1 MELIIKNISKE
12 FKDKLSVDNFSV
24 TLNSGIYGLLGPN
37 GSGKTT
43 LMRMLADV
51 SNPSNGDILING
63 QSKNKLGAKYRDLIG
78 YVPQN
83 IGFYKN
89 FTAEKFLYY
98 VSALKGVNK
107 EIEKSKVDELLKF
120 VNLEKDRRRKI
131 GKFSG
136 GMKQRLGIA
145 QALLNDPKILILDE
159 PTAGLDPNERIRF
172 KNLISQLSKDKV
184 VVFSTHIVSDIE
196 FMANEILVMK
206 EGKLVEKSSVEEILD
221 TVRGKVYTLSINET
235 DLEDIQNEFKVSSM
249 IRTNNRINV
258 RVVGESKI
266 SINTFKYI
274 EEEPNLQDVFLYY
287 FNGLETVSAT
297 WSGLSDWAG
306 SL

>member
-12 FKDKLSVDNFSV
+12 FKDKVAVGNFNV

-43 LMRMLADV
+43 LMRILADV
-51 SNPSNGDILING
+51 SNPSSGDILVNG
-63 QSKNKLGAKYRDLIG
+63 ESKSKLGAKYRDLIG

-98 VSALKGVNK
+98 VSALKGVDK
-107 EIEKSKVDELLKF
+107 AIEKNKVDELLKF
-120 VNLEKDRRRKI
+120 VNLEKDRKRKI

-172 KNLISQLSKDKV
+172 KNLISQLSKDKIV
-184 VVFSTHIVSDIE
+184 IFSTHIVSDIE
-196 FMANEILVMK
+196 FIANDILVMK
-206 EGKLVEKSSVEEILD
+206 DGKLVEKSSLEDILD
-221 TVRGKVYTLSINET
+221 TVRGKVYTLSISEI
-235 DLEDIQNEFKVSSM
+235 DLEEVQNEFKISSM
-249 IRTNNRINV
+249 IRTNNEICV
-258 RVVGESKI
+258 RVVGDNKDDIKE
-266 SINTFKYI
+266 FKHM
-274 EEEPNLQDVFLYY
+274 EEEPNLEDVFLYY
-287 FNGLETVSAT
+287 FNESVSM
-297 WSGLSDWAG
+297 
-306 SL
+306 

>member
-12 FKDKLSVDNFSV
+12 FKDKIAVDKFNV

-43 LMRMLADV
+43 LMRILADV
-51 SNPSNGDILING
+51 SSASSGDILVNG
-63 QSKNKLGAKYRDLIG
+63 KSKSKLGAEYRDLIG

-98 VSALKGVNK
+98 VSALKGVDKN
-107 EIEKSKVDELLKF
+107 IEKSKVDELLKF
-120 VNLEKDRRRKI
+120 VNLEQDRKRRI

-172 KNLISQLSKDKV
+172 KNLIAQLSKGKIV
-184 VVFSTHIVSDIE
+184 ILSTHIVSDIE
-196 FMANEILVMK
+196 FIANEVLVMK
-206 EGKLVEKSSVEEILD
+206 DGKLVEKSSLEDILY
-221 TVRGKVYTLSINET
+221 TIRGKVYTLSVNEC
-235 DLEDIQNEFKVSSM
+235 DLEEVENEFKISSM
-249 IRTNNRINV
+249 IRNNSGINV
-258 RVVGESKI
+258 RVVGDKKPN
-266 SINTFKYI
+266 INKFKYI
-274 EEEPNLQDVFLYY
+274 EEEPNLEDVFLYY
-287 FNGLETVSAT
+287 FNEGVSI
-297 WSGLSDWAG
+297 
-306 SL
+306 

>member
-12 FKDKLSVDNFSV
+12 FKEKIAVDKFSV

-43 LMRMLADV
+43 LMRILADV
-51 SNPSNGDILING
+51 SSASSGDVLVNGE
-63 QSKNKLGAKYRDLIG
+63 SKSKLGAEYRDLIG

-98 VSALKGVNK
+98 VAALKGVDKNT
-107 EIEKSKVDELLKF
+107 EKSKIDELLKF
-120 VNLEKDRRRKI
+120 VNLEEDRRRKI

-172 KNLISQLSKDKV
+172 KNLISKLSKDKV
-184 VVFSTHIVSDIE
+184 VIFSTHIVSDIE

-206 EGKLVEKSSVEEILD
+206 EGKLVEKSSIEDILD
-221 TVRGKVYTLSINET
+221 TVRGKVYTLSISET
-235 DLEDIQNEFKVSSM
+235 DLENFQNEFKISSM

-258 RVVGESKI
+258 RIVSESKI
-266 SINTFKYI
+266 NIKAFKYI

-287 FNGLETVSAT
+287 FNESVSV
-297 WSGLSDWAG
+297 
-306 SL
+306 

>member
-12 FKDKLSVDNFSV
+12 FKDKIDVDKFSV
-24 TLNSGIYGLLGPN
+24 TLSSGIYGLLGPN

-43 LMRMLADV
+43 LMRILADV
-51 SNPSNGDILING
+51 SSASSGDILVNG
-63 QSKNKLGAKYRDLIG
+63 ESKNKLGAEYRDLIG

-98 VSALKGVNK
+98 VAALKGVDKN
-107 EIEKSKVDELLKF
+107 IEKSKIDELLKF
-120 VNLEKDRRRKI
+120 VNLEQDRKRRI

-172 KNLISQLSKDKV
+172 KNLIAQLSKGKIV
-184 VVFSTHIVSDIE
+184 ILSTHIVSDIE
-196 FMANEILVMK
+196 FIANEVLVMK
-206 EGKLVEKSSVEEILD
+206 DGKLVEKSSLEEILD
-221 TVRGKVYTLSINET
+221 TVRGKVYTLSVNEC
-235 DLEDIQNEFKVSSM
+235 DLDEVENKFKISSM
-249 IRTNNRINV
+249 IRNNSGINV
-258 RVVGESKI
+258 RVVGDKKPN
-266 SINTFKYI
+266 INKFKYI
-274 EEEPNLQDVFLYY
+274 EEEPNLEDVFLYY
-287 FNGLETVSAT
+287 FNESVSI
-297 WSGLSDWAG
+297 
-306 SL
+306 

>member
-12 FKDKLSVDNFSV
+12 FKDKLAVDNFNV

-43 LMRMLADV
+43 LMRIIADV
-51 SNPSNGDILING
+51 SSPSSGEILVNGE
-63 QSKNKLGAKYRDLIG
+63 SKNKLGADYRDLIG

-89 FTAEKFLYY
+89 FSAEKFLYY
-98 VSALKGVNK
+98 VCALKGIDK
-107 EIEKSKVDELLKF
+107 SIEKSKVDELLKF
-120 VNLEKDRRRKI
+120 VNLEKDKKRKI

-172 KNLISQLSKDKV
+172 KNLVSKLSKDKIV
-184 VVFSTHIVSDIE
+184 IFSTHIVSDIE
-196 FMANEILVMK
+196 FIANEILVMK
-206 EGKLVEKSSVEEILD
+206 DGKLVEKSSLEEILD
-221 TVRGKVYTLSINET
+221 NVRGKVYTLNISDRE
-235 DLEDIQNEFKVSSM
+235 LEEVQNKFKISSM
-249 IRTNNRINV
+249 VRVNNGICV
-258 RVVGESKI
+258 RVVGDDNKI
-266 SINTFKYI
+266 TKEFKHV
-274 EEEPNLQDVFLYY
+274 EEEPNLEDVFLYY
-287 FNGLETVSAT
+287 FNERVSM
-297 WSGLSDWAG
+297 
-306 SL
+306 

>member
-12 FKDKLSVDNFSV
+12 FKDKIAVDKFSV
-24 TLNSGIYGLLGPN
+24 TLSSGIYGLLGPN

-43 LMRMLADV
+43 LMRILADV
-51 SNPSNGDILING
+51 SSASSGDILVNG
-63 QSKNKLGAKYRDLIG
+63 ESKNKLGAEYRDLIG

-98 VSALKGVNK
+98 VAALKGVDKN
-107 EIEKSKVDELLKF
+107 IEKSKIDELLKF
-120 VNLEKDRRRKI
+120 VNLEQDRKRRI

-172 KNLISQLSKDKV
+172 KNLISQLSKGKIV
-184 VVFSTHIVSDIE
+184 ILSTHIVSDIE
-196 FMANEILVMK
+196 FIANEVLVMK
-206 EGKLVEKSSVEEILD
+206 DGKLVEKSSLEEILD
-221 TVRGKVYTLSINET
+221 TVRGKVYTLSVNEC
-235 DLEDIQNEFKVSSM
+235 DLDEVENKFKISSM
-249 IRTNNRINV
+249 IRNNSGINV
-258 RVVGESKI
+258 RVVGDKKPN
-266 SINTFKYI
+266 INKFKYI
-274 EEEPNLQDVFLYY
+274 EEEPNLEDVFLYY
-287 FNGLETVSAT
+287 FNESVSI
-297 WSGLSDWAG
+297 
-306 SL
+306 

>member
-12 FKDKLSVDNFSV
+12 FKDKIAVDKFSV
-24 TLNSGIYGLLGPN
+24 TLSSGIYGLLGPN

-43 LMRMLADV
+43 LMRILADV
-51 SNPSNGDILING
+51 SSASSGDILVNG
-63 QSKNKLGAKYRDLIG
+63 ESKNKLGAEYRDLIG

-98 VSALKGVNK
+98 VAALKGVDKN
-107 EIEKSKVDELLKF
+107 IEKSKIDELLKF
-120 VNLEKDRRRKI
+120 VNLEQDRKRRI

-172 KNLISQLSKDKV
+172 KNLIAQLSKGKIIIL
-184 VVFSTHIVSDIE
+184 STHIVSDIE
-196 FMANEILVMK
+196 FIANEVLVMK
-206 EGKLVEKSSVEEILD
+206 DGKLVEKSSLEEILD
-221 TVRGKVYTLSINET
+221 TVRGKVYTLSVNEG
-235 DLEDIQNEFKVSSM
+235 DLDEVENKFKISSM
-249 IRTNNRINV
+249 IRNNSGINV
-258 RVVGESKI
+258 RVVGDKKPN
-266 SINTFKYI
+266 INKFKYI
-274 EEEPNLQDVFLYY
+274 EEEPNLEDVFLYY
-287 FNGLETVSAT
+287 FNESVSI
-297 WSGLSDWAG
+297 
-306 SL
+306 

>member
-1 MELIIKNISKE
+1 MKLIIKNISKE
-12 FKDKLSVDNFSV
+12 FKDKVAVENFNV

-43 LMRMLADV
+43 LMRILADV
-51 SNPSNGDILING
+51 SNPSSGDILVNG
-63 QSKNKLGAKYRDLIG
+63 ESKSKLGAEYRDLIG

-98 VSALKGVNK
+98 VSALKGVDK
-107 EIEKSKVDELLKF
+107 EVEKNKVDELLKF
-120 VNLEKDRRRKI
+120 VNLEKDRKRKI

-172 KNLISQLSKDKV
+172 KNLISQLSKDKIV
-184 VVFSTHIVSDIE
+184 IFSTHIVSDIE
-196 FMANEILVMK
+196 FIANEILVMK
-206 EGKLVEKSSVEEILD
+206 DGKLVEKSSLEEILD
-221 TVRGKVYTLSINET
+221 TVRGKVYTLSISEI
-235 DLEDIQNEFKVSSM
+235 DLEEVQNEFKISSM
-249 IRTNNRINV
+249 IRTNNEICV
-258 RVVGESKI
+258 RVVGDNKDDIKE
-266 SINTFKYI
+266 FKHI
-274 EEEPNLQDVFLYY
+274 EEEPNLEDVFLYY
-287 FNGLETVSAT
+287 FNESVSM
-297 WSGLSDWAG
+297 
-306 SL
+306 

>member
-12 FKDKLSVDNFSV
+12 FKDKIAVDKFSV
-24 TLNSGIYGLLGPN
+24 TLSSGIYGLLGPN

-43 LMRMLADV
+43 LMRILADV
-51 SNPSNGDILING
+51 SSASSGDILVNG
-63 QSKNKLGAKYRDLIG
+63 ESKNKLGAEYRDLIG

-98 VSALKGVNK
+98 VAALKGVDKN
-107 EIEKSKVDELLKF
+107 IEKSKIDELLKF
-120 VNLEKDRRRKI
+120 VNLEQDRKRRI

-172 KNLISQLSKDKV
+172 KNLIAQLSKGKIIIL
-184 VVFSTHIVSDIE
+184 STHIVSDIE
-196 FMANEILVMK
+196 FIANEVLVMK
-206 EGKLVEKSSVEEILD
+206 DGKLVEKSSLEEILD
-221 TVRGKVYTLSINET
+221 TVRGKVYTLSVNEG
-235 DLEDIQNEFKVSSM
+235 DLGEVENKFKISSM
-249 IRTNNRINV
+249 IRNNSGINV
-258 RVVGESKI
+258 RVVGDKKP
-266 SINTFKYI
+266 SINKFKYI
-274 EEEPNLQDVFLYY
+274 EEEPNLEDVFLYY
-287 FNGLETVSAT
+287 FNESVSI
-297 WSGLSDWAG
+297 
-306 SL
+306 

>member
-12 FKDKLSVDNFSV
+12 FKDKIAVDKFSV
-24 TLNSGIYGLLGPN
+24 TLSSGIYGLLGPN

-43 LMRMLADV
+43 LMRILADV
-51 SNPSNGDILING
+51 SSASSGDILVNG
-63 QSKNKLGAKYRDLIG
+63 ESKNKLGAEYRDLIG

-98 VSALKGVNK
+98 VAALKGVDKN
-107 EIEKSKVDELLKF
+107 IEKSKIDELLKF
-120 VNLEKDRRRKI
+120 VNLEQDRKRRI

-172 KNLISQLSKDKV
+172 KNLIAQLSKGKIIIL
-184 VVFSTHIVSDIE
+184 STHIVSDIE
-196 FMANEILVMK
+196 FIANEVLVMK
-206 EGKLVEKSSVEEILD
+206 DGKLVEKSSLEEILD
-221 TVRGKVYTLSINET
+221 TVRGKVYTLSVNEC
-235 DLEDIQNEFKVSSM
+235 DLDEVENKFKISSM
-249 IRTNNRINV
+249 IRNNSGINV
-258 RVVGESKI
+258 RVVGDKKPN
-266 SINTFKYI
+266 INKFKYI
-274 EEEPNLQDVFLYY
+274 EEEPNLEDVFLYY
-287 FNGLETVSAT
+287 FNESVSI
-297 WSGLSDWAG
+297 
-306 SL
+306 

>member
-1 MELIIKNISKE
+1 MKLIIKNISKE
-12 FKDKLSVDNFSV
+12 FKDKLAVDNFSV

-43 LMRMLADV
+43 LMRILADV
-51 SNPSNGDILING
+51 SEPSSGEILVNGD
-63 QSKNKLGAKYRDLIG
+63 SKNKLGADYRNLIG

-98 VSALKGVNK
+98 VCALKGIDK
-107 EIEKSKVDELLKF
+107 SIERNKVDELLKF
-120 VNLEKDRRRKI
+120 VNLEKDRKRKI

-172 KNLISQLSKDKV
+172 KNLVSKLSKDKIII
-184 VVFSTHIVSDIE
+184 FSTHIVSDIE
-196 FMANEILVMK
+196 FIANEILVMK
-206 EGKLVEKSSVEEILD
+206 DGKLVEKSSLEDILD
-221 TVRGKVYTLSINET
+221 SVRGKVYTLNISEI
-235 DLEDIQNEFKVSSM
+235 DLEGIQNEFKISSM
-249 IRTNNRINV
+249 ARGNNGISV
-258 RVVGESKI
+258 RVVGDNNL
-266 SINTFKYI
+266 SIKEFEHI
-274 EEEPNLQDVFLYY
+274 EETPNLEDVFLYY
-287 FNGLETVSAT
+287 FNEAVSM
-297 WSGLSDWAG
+297 
-306 SL
+306 

>member
-12 FKDKLSVDNFSV
+12 FKDKIAVDKFSV

-43 LMRMLADV
+43 LMRILADV
-51 SNPSNGDILING
+51 SSASSGDILVNG
-63 QSKNKLGAKYRDLIG
+63 ESKRKLGAEYRDLIG

-98 VSALKGVNK
+98 VAALKGVDKN
-107 EIEKSKVDELLKF
+107 IEKSKIDELLKF
-120 VNLEKDRRRKI
+120 VNLEQDRKRKI

-172 KNLISQLSKDKV
+172 KNLIAQLSKGKIV
-184 VVFSTHIVSDIE
+184 ILSTHIVSDIE
-196 FMANEILVMK
+196 FIANEVLVMK
-206 EGKLVEKSSVEEILD
+206 DGKLVEKSSLEEILD
-221 TVRGKVYTLSINET
+221 TVRGKVYTLSVNEC
-235 DLEDIQNEFKVSSM
+235 DLDEVENKFKISSM
-249 IRTNNRINV
+249 IRNNSGINV
-258 RVVGESKI
+258 RVVGDKKPN
-266 SINTFKYI
+266 INKFKYI
-274 EEEPNLQDVFLYY
+274 EEEPNLEDVFLYY
-287 FNGLETVSAT
+287 FNESVSI
-297 WSGLSDWAG
+297 
-306 SL
+306 

>member
-12 FKDKLSVDNFSV
+12 FKDKIAVDKFSV

-43 LMRMLADV
+43 LMRILADV
-51 SNPSNGDILING
+51 SSASSGDILVNG
-63 QSKNKLGAKYRDLIG
+63 ESKRKLGAEYRDLIG

-98 VSALKGVNK
+98 VAALKGVDKN
-107 EIEKSKVDELLKF
+107 IEKSKIDELLKF
-120 VNLEKDRRRKI
+120 VNLEQDRKRKI

-172 KNLISQLSKDKV
+172 KNLISQLSKGKIV
-184 VVFSTHIVSDIE
+184 ILSTHIVSDIE
-196 FMANEILVMK
+196 FIANEVLVMK
-206 EGKLVEKSSVEEILD
+206 DGKLVEKSSLEDILD
-221 TVRGKVYTLSINET
+221 TVRGKVYTLSVNEC
-235 DLEDIQNEFKVSSM
+235 DLDEVENKFKISSM
-249 IRTNNRINV
+249 IRNNSGINV
-258 RVVGESKI
+258 RVVGDKKPN
-266 SINTFKYI
+266 INKFKYI
-274 EEEPNLQDVFLYY
+274 EEEPNLEDVFLYY
-287 FNGLETVSAT
+287 FNESVSI
-297 WSGLSDWAG
+297 
-306 SL
+306 

>member
-12 FKDKLSVDNFSV
+12 FKDKIAVDKFNV

-43 LMRMLADV
+43 LMRILADV
-51 SNPSNGDILING
+51 SSASSGDILVNG
-63 QSKNKLGAKYRDLIG
+63 KSKSKLGAEYRDLIG

-98 VSALKGVNK
+98 VAALKGVDKN
-107 EIEKSKVDELLKF
+107 IEKSKIDKLLKF
-120 VNLEKDRRRKI
+120 VNLEQDRKRRI

-172 KNLISQLSKDKV
+172 KNLISQLAKGKIV
-184 VVFSTHIVSDIE
+184 ILSTHIVSDIE
-196 FMANEILVMK
+196 FIANEVLVMK
-206 EGKLVEKSSVEEILD
+206 DGKLVEKSSLEEILD
-221 TVRGKVYTLSINET
+221 TVRGKVYTLSVNEC
-235 DLEDIQNEFKVSSM
+235 DLEEVETKFKISSM
-249 IRTNNRINV
+249 IRNNSEINV
-258 RVVGESKI
+258 RVVGDKKPN
-266 SINTFKYI
+266 INKFKYI
-274 EEEPNLQDVFLYY
+274 EEEPNLEDVFLYY
-287 FNGLETVSAT
+287 FNESVSI
-297 WSGLSDWAG
+297 
-306 SL
+306 